1 MPRNRARSRR
11 VERQFGE
18 ISEQLRK
25 MQLED
30 RQGREEVRQGRE
42 EVRDFQAQGVQVVK
56 QILTLG
62 DQKVSEVNQAI
73 GEVRGDLYDTNQA
86 FTALNEEFKE
96 KFTALNEKIDR
107 VLEQT
112 SKVQVKED

>member
-30 RQGREEVRQGRE
+30 RQGREEVR
-42 EVRDFQAQGVQVVK
+42 DFQAQGVQVVK

-62 DQKVSEVNQAI
+62 NQKVSEVNQAI

-86 FTALNEEFKE
+86 FTALNE
-96 KFTALNEKIDR
+96 KIDR